1 MGKLK
6 EKIKNV
12 KKEMMEEDL
21 FLIQHLILVNGNHKL
36 VILNKTNYKKIHQ
49 KDFHKSKKWINKKKI
64 LMLKIINKYK

>member
-36 VILNKTNYKKIHQ
+36 VILNKTNYKKIH
-49 KDFHKSKKWINKKKI
+49 
-64 LMLKIINKYK
+64 

>member
-21 FLIQHLILVNGNHKL
+21 FQIQHLILVNGNHKL
-36 VILNKTNYKKIHQ
+36 VILNKTNYKKIH
-49 KDFHKSKKWINKKKI
+49 
-64 LMLKIINKYK
+64 